1 MAIWAKARFRKD
13 DLSGVDITHCH
24 GTTTTHTES
33 ANIVRCTPPK
43 EASSGI
49 LGSTECV
56 NGTQLKPGDYK
67 VEIAGD
73 KVIFKQG
80 KTAVEVA
87 AKVEDATEKYNSNVV
102 RYSEGGKMQEMRIGG
117 THTRLVFEGGG
128 STSAPA
134 GDR

>member
-1 MAIWAKARFRKD
+1 MKKLIIAFATFA
-13 DLSGVDITHCH
+13 LAVGA
-24 GTTTTHTES
+24 S
-33 ANIVRCTPPK
+33 AATKYNVTLYEP
-43 EASSGI
+43 SV
-49 LGSTECV
+49 V

>member
-1 MAIWAKARFRKD
+1 MKKLIIAFGTFALAVVASAAAKYNVT
-13 DLSGVDITHCH
+13 LYEPSV
-24 GTTTTHTES
+24 
-33 ANIVRCTPPK
+33 
-43 EASSGI
+43 
-49 LGSTECV
+49 V

-80 KTAVEVA
+80 KTAVEVH
-87 AKVEDATEKYNSNVV
+87 AKVEDTGEKYSSNVV

-128 STSAPA
+128 TASAAA